1 MSFTVAYIANPRDK
15 IEQITPVNNL
25 ELRSTTAQVFNV
37 DIGKYK
43 KIWVVAKSSHDADV
57 EIRIRL
63 TENVHNRIWNGE
75 NWEINDTVVLP
86 ANTSGTFHLNTALPY
101 LNDLISTNIMFRIA
115 ALETPSTGEL
125 SISIFGELIK

>member
-43 KIWVVAKSSHDADV
+43 KYGWLQNPVMMQMLKYGLD
-57 EIRIRL
+57 L
-63 TENVHNRIWNGE
+63 PKMYTTE
-75 NWEINDTVVLP
+75 
-86 ANTSGTFHLNTALPY
+86 SGMVK
-101 LNDLISTNIMFRIA
+101 I
-115 ALETPSTGEL
+115 G
-125 SISIFGELIK
+125 K